1 MKYRRLG
8 RSGLKVSEIS
18 LGSWLT
24 YGGYVERE
32 NAVNSI
38 KTAYDLGI
46 NFFDTANVYEKGAAE
61 ELVGKA
67 LKAYPR
73 ESYVLATKA
82 FWPMGEG
89 PNDRGLRA
97 SIYGAGECQP
107 EVNSIKTAYDLGI
120 NFFDTANVYEKGAA
134 EELVG
139 KALKAYPRESY
150 VLATKA
156 FWPMGEGPND
166 RGLSRKHITEQA
178 NASLKRLGHD
188 YVDIFYCHRHDPE
201 TPLEETLRAI
211 DDLVRQG
218 KVLYVGVSEWQA
230 SQIAEAI
237 GVADRY
243 LLDRIVVNQPIYNM
257 FERYI
262 EKEVMPLSERVG
274 IGQVV
279 FSPLAQG
286 LLTGKYTSASDIPQ
300 DSRAAKL
307 DWMRKGI
314 TEEKIAKVQQLEGVA
329 KELGI
334 SVGNLALAWI
344 LRKDNVASALV
355 GASRPEQVTEN
366 AKASGIVLS
375 EDVQERI
382 EDILK

>member
-8 RSGLKVSEIS
+8 RTGLKVSEIS

-32 NAVNSI
+32 NAVNAI

-61 ELVGKA
+61 VLVGET

-82 FWPMGEG
+82 FWPMG
-89 PNDRGLRA
+89 D
-97 SIYGAGECQP
+97 
-107 EVNSIKTAYDLGI
+107 
-120 NFFDTANVYEKGAA
+120 
-134 EELVG
+134 
-139 KALKAYPRESY
+139 
-150 VLATKA
+150 
-156 FWPMGEGPND
+156 GPND
-166 RGLSRKHITEQA
+166 RGLSRKHIMEQA
-178 NASLKRLGHD
+178 HASLKRLNHD

-201 TPLEETLRAI
+201 TPLDETLRAI

-230 SQIAEAI
+230 SQIAEALT
-237 GVADRY
+237 VADRY

-262 EKEVMPLSERVG
+262 EKEIIPLSERSG

-286 LLTGKYTSASDIPQ
+286 LLTGKYTSASNIPEG
-300 DSRAAKL
+300 SRAAKL
-307 DWMRKGI
+307 EWMRKGI
-314 TEEKIAKVQQLEGVA
+314 TEEKIAKVRELEKIAG
-329 KELGI
+329 ELEV

-344 LRKDNVASALV
+344 LRQPNVASALV

-366 AKASGIVLS
+366 VKASGIELS
-375 EDVQERI
+375 EDVQTRI
-382 EDILK
+382 EEILK

>member
-8 RSGLKVSEIS
+8 GSGLKVSEIS

-32 NAVNSI
+32 NAVQSI

-46 NFFDTANVYEKGAAE
+46 NFFDTANVYERGAAE

-67 LKAYPR
+67 LK
-73 ESYVLATKA
+73 E
-82 FWPMGEG
+82 
-89 PNDRGLRA
+89 
-97 SIYGAGECQP
+97 
-107 EVNSIKTAYDLGI
+107 
-120 NFFDTANVYEKGAA
+120 
-134 EELVG
+134 
-139 KALKAYPRESY
+139 YPRESY

-166 RGLSRKHITEQA
+166 RGLSRKHVVEQA

-201 TPLEETLRAI
+201 TPLYETLRAI

-230 SQIAEAI
+230 SQIAEAL

-243 LLDRIVVNQPIYNM
+243 LLDRIVVNQPVYNM

-262 EKEVMPLSERVG
+262 EKEIVPLSERSG

-307 DWMRKGI
+307 DWVRKGI
-314 TEEKIAKVQQLEGVA
+314 TEEKIAKVKQLEGIA
-329 KELGI
+329 KELDV

-344 LRKDNVASALV
+344 LRLNNVASALV

-366 AKASGIVLS
+366 AKASGIELS
-375 EDVQERI
+375 EDVLSRI
-382 EDILK
+382 EGILK